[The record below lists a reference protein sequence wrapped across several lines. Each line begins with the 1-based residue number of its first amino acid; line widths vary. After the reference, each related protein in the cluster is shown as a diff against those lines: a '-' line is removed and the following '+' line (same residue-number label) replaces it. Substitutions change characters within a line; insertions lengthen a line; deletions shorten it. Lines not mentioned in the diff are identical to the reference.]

1 MRAHRLIGVY
11 SDPGHDLRG
20 HVVTLA
26 YLAKEI
32 GGELRTSSDVRKIKA
47 LKRIPSK
54 PAFDHRKI
62 LSDALE
68 STVAK

>member
-1 MRAHRLIGVY
+1 MRAHRLVGVY
-11 SDPGHDLRG
+11 SDPGRDPRG

-32 GGELRTSSDVRKIKA
+32 GGELRASSDVRKIKA

-54 PAFDHRKI
+54 LAFDHRKI